1 MAKKSKQAYRQAPW
15 RKQLQSAGISL
26 MPVIALAVLM
36 AIYLIVSAESAAAG
50 LEIMDMH
57 YEEEEI
63 LRIIANQRTDLA
75 WRTSYKEMQKR
86 AEKTGFQPASMET
99 IHYVKI
105 PGYLGQNSIML
116 ALPPN
121 DGNDLGPIVNE
132 YYQQSLWEWFSST
145 FLTNTAS
152 GEVNQ

>member
-36 AIYLIVSAESAAAG
+36 AIYLMVSAEAAAAG
-50 LEIMDMH
+50 LEIMEMH

-63 LRIIANQRTDLA
+63 LRIIANQRTDFA
-75 WRTSYKEMQKR
+75 WRTSFNEMQKR
-86 AEKTGFQPASMET
+86 AEKAGFEPAPMEA
-99 IHYVKI
+99 IHYMKI
-105 PGYLGQNSIML
+105 TGYLGQNTVSL

-121 DGNDLGPIVNE
+121 DGNDLAPIVNE

-145 FLTNTAS
+145 FLTSTS
-152 GEVNQ
+152 SREMNQ